1 MYSMQNKD
9 SMQDLE
15 RNSVKSRISGS
26 AQNPVQ
32 DMMQSPVQDI
42 MQSPVQDIMQSP
54 VCLSVGRC
62 EKREKS
68 GMRQESGMSQES
80 VISQGS
86 AMSQE
91 SRIGQELL
99 LFIVKKVYGVDL
111 AVEKN
116 PVQRE
121 AGGKPYLVNHPDIH
135 FNISHSDGAV
145 ICAVGRIPMG
155 IDLQIHKTVCGG
167 SLCRQRIEKTAKR
180 ILSKEEWDCF
190 EKSGHAAECFYEYW
204 TKKESYLKYTG
215 EGIRRD
221 LRELEY
227 TGCKFWKVPFESGY
241 SCTLC
246 ISEAWMGDIVIIN

>member
-9 SMQDLE
+9 GMQDLE

-26 AQNPVQ
+26 AQNPVR

-42 MQSPVQDIMQSP
+42 MQSPVY
-54 VCLSVGRC
+54 LSVGRC
-62 EKREKS
+62 EKRKKS
-68 GMRQESGMSQES
+68 GMRLESRISQEFG
-80 VISQGS
+80 ISQGS

-180 ILSKEEWDCF
+180 ILSKEEWNCF
-190 EKSGHAAECFYEYW
+190 ERSGHAAECFYEYW

-215 EGIRRD
+215 EGIRRE

-227 TGCKFWKVPFESGY
+227 TDCKFWKVPFESGY

-246 ISEAWMGDIVIIN
+246 ISEEWMGDMIFIC